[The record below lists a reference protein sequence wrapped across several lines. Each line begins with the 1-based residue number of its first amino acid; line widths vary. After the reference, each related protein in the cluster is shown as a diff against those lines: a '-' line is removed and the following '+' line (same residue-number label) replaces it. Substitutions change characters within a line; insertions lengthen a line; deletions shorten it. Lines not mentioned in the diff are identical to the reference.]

1 MSEIT
6 ARPLHSR
13 RSGRGRFRRLML
25 TTLAAS
31 GLLVGF
37 AGAMWAAGRF
47 DPRALPLLWSEPL
60 QLAKNLARTDPVV
73 RQHLG
78 EIRRFA
84 FLPRGEVHV
93 DGVRGWSQ
101 FELEVHGT
109 RGDGRLEMRLVRQGG
124 QWFWE
129 WANLRLE
136 DGTLL
141 VLGVP

>member
-1 MSEIT
+1 MSDT
-6 ARPLHSR
+6 TVQSL
-13 RSGRGRFRRLML
+13 RSHRAGRGRFRRLVL
-25 TTLAAS
+25 RTLALSAILA
-31 GLLVGF
+31 GL

-47 DPRALPLLWSEPL
+47 DPRAVPLLWSEPL

-84 FLPRGEVHV
+84 FFPRGEVHV
-93 DGVRGWSQ
+93 DGVRGWSRL
-101 FELEVHGT
+101 ELEVHGT
-109 RGDGRLEMRLVRQGG
+109 RGSGRLELRLVRQGG

-141 VLGVP
+141 TLGVP